1 MMTLT
6 RTACIIGTDFLVVS
20 YLATI
25 LEPKERISKNKMR
38 ASGANE
44 THPLPFQWIRV
55 RDHLPCSQHRQLVA
69 QKSPISEPIRLRARS
84 ALGKKLRNAAMT

>member
-1 MMTLT
+1 M
-6 RTACIIGTDFLVVS
+6 
-20 YLATI
+20 ATI

-38 ASGANE
+38 VNGVNE
-44 THPLPFQWIRV
+44 THRLPFQWIRV

-69 QKSPISEPIRLRARS
+69 QKFPISEPIRLRRARS